1 MKRIVLFDTKDPERS
16 QVRFKANYHD
26 AEIIFV
32 NTVFDLF
39 DSLEYLEEK
48 KVKPNVIVL
57 EAEFPREEKGMLFG
71 SKRVRSP
78 FAIVQFLSKKG
89 YRFIIYTRG
98 TSEKSFNDIVKTY
111 ERIHVEAL
119 SKDCETNDF
128 RRVLDRYLLDF
139 DKAKVTD
146 F

>member
-1 MKRIVLFDTKDPERS
+1 MKRIILFDTKDPERS

-39 DSLEYLEEK
+39 DSIEELEK
-48 KVKPNVIVL
+48 KSIRPNVIVL
-57 EAEFPREEKGMLFG
+57 EAEFHKDEKGMLFG
-71 SKRVRSP
+71 NKRVRSP

-98 TSEKSFNDIVKTY
+98 TSGKSFNDIVKTY
-111 ERIHVEAL
+111 ERIHVEVL
-119 SKDCETNDF
+119 NKDSETNDF
-128 RRVLDRYLLDF
+128 RRILDRYLLDF